1 MTETDLL
8 VIVPH
13 EDDELAIAGAMIY
26 GAVQQKMNIKVVFVT
41 NGDYYRHEGIIRIR
55 EAEEALGEL
64 GVAPENIIFL
74 GYGDQT
80 QTRHLYNS
88 VPEEIVASYN
98 GNIRTYGTDKHPEFA
113 MTEYGVH
120 HAYTRANYKNDI
132 KAVIQK
138 FYPSILVT
146 TDWDNHM
153 DHLALSLMVD
163 EVLGE
168 LLRED
173 TSYHPLVL
181 KAQAYNGKWEG
192 HPDYYSENNVTEL
205 VNEADGTDYI
215 HPLDKWEERIR
226 FSVPDQCKT
235 ALLKRNI
242 LYKAARKYRSQSV
255 DLKAIQFINL
265 DMVYWRRPTESL
277 SYRAKIETSSGNAA
291 YLNDFKCA
299 DCSDIIHGMWVYDA
313 GIWIPEK
320 TDTEKKIVVTLEKK
334 ARIREIHLFENPD
347 EVCIIHRIK
356 ITFGNGC
363 VIHTGELNHDGS
375 RTVIKVPE
383 MELTERVELVLEEV
397 EGSAAGLTEIEIYET
412 IREIEDYR
420 LPLPL
425 WNETPENYR
434 KIGNF
439 YGCRMEQ
446 KWFKFVSFG
455 RVRLWPDKYFLMK
468 RYPELKE
475 KESFLVFWK
484 AYFRFVSEKLS
495 EKKKQY

>member
-1 MTETDLL
+1 M
-8 VIVPH
+8 
-13 EDDELAIAGAMIY
+13 
-26 GAVQQKMNIKVVFVT
+26 
-41 NGDYYRHEGIIRIR
+41 
-55 EAEEALGEL
+55 
-64 GVAPENIIFL
+64 
-74 GYGDQT
+74 
-80 QTRHLYNS
+80 
-88 VPEEIVASYN
+88 
-98 GNIRTYGTDKHPEFA
+98 
-113 MTEYGVH
+113 
-120 HAYTRANYKNDI
+120 
-132 KAVIQK
+132 
-138 FYPSILVT
+138 
-146 TDWDNHM
+146 
-153 DHLALSLMVD
+153 
-163 EVLGE
+163 
-168 LLRED
+168 
-173 TSYHPLVL
+173 
-181 KAQAYNGKWEG
+181 
-192 HPDYYSENNVTEL
+192 
-205 VNEADGTDYI
+205 NEADGTDYI
-215 HPLDKWEERIR
+215 HSLDKWEERIR

-235 ALLKRNI
+235 ALLKKNI
-242 LYKAARKYRSQSV
+242 LYKAAKKYRSQSV

-291 YLNDFKCA
+291 YLNDFKCV

-320 TDTEKKIVVTLEKK
+320 TDAEKKIVVTLEKK

-347 EVCIIHRIK
+347 EDCIIHRIK

-397 EGSAAGLTEIEIYET
+397 
-412 IREIEDYR
+412 EDYR